1 MKSAKRI
8 AILTTSRSD
17 FGLLLPV
24 IRHAVTRFS
33 VDLLVSGAHFFGG
46 QQASLHEIEAAR
58 QQMPLL
64 NVVPFDIAIDATT
77 AEQQVAAV
85 AAMQLAAS
93 HWFAS
98 QPPDLLLFLGDRW
111 ELWGVTL
118 PAFLHGIPL
127 AHISGGE
134 VTEGV
139 IDDSVRHAHSKLAS
153 LHFAAAAAYARNLSS
168 MGEEDWRISVV
179 GECGLDVIHQADIA
193 SDAEIQQQFGV
204 DLTRDTL
211 LVTYHPST
219 LESATPVA
227 MQIHS
232 LLAALQE
239 FPELQIVFTSPAAEQ
254 GADIVLAAIQ
264 GFVQQHDNSRLV
276 PHFGRR
282 NYLAVMRRT
291 RAVVGNSSSG
301 IVEAASFGVPALNI
315 GARQQNRL
323 AAESVLHLPYVASEI
338 AAGLR
343 QVLAAPFQVFARQ
356 CPNPYDPFLDGNNA
370 LRIVQAIDHALERYS
385 CEQLR
390 RKRFDTTLHA
400 DDWNSLLGGLEKTGF
415 LSETRRE

>member
-1 MKSAKRI
+1 MKPAKRI

-24 IRHAVTRFS
+24 IRHATTRFA
-33 VDLLVSGAHFFGG
+33 VDLLVSGAHFLGG
-46 QQASLHEIEAAR
+46 RHDSLQEIQAAQAELP
-58 QQMPLL
+58 QL
-64 NVVPFDIAIDATT
+64 NVVLFDIPLQETT

-93 HWFAS
+93 RWFAS
-98 QPPDLLLFLGDRW
+98 HPVDLLLFLGDRW

-153 LHFAAAAAYARNLSS
+153 LHFVAAEAYARNLSS

-193 SDAEIQQQFGV
+193 SDAEIRQRFGV
-204 DLTRDTL
+204 DLSRDTL

-219 LESATPVA
+219 LESETPVA
-227 MQIHS
+227 AQIHS
-232 LLAALQE
+232 LLAALHT
-239 FPELQIVFTSPAAEQ
+239 FSDMQIVFTAPAAEQ
-254 GADIVLAAIQ
+254 GADVVLAAIAD
-264 GFVQQHDNSRLV
+264 FVQQNPNSLFV

-282 NYLAVMRRT
+282 NYLAVMRRVK
-291 RAVVGNSSSG
+291 AVLGNSSSG

-323 AAESVLHLPYVASEI
+323 AAESVLHLPYDADAI
-338 AAGLR
+338 AHALR
-343 QVLAAPFQVFARQ
+343 RVLSTSFQTFARQ
-356 CPNPYDPFLDGNNA
+356 CANPYDPFLDGKNA
-370 LRIVQAIDHALERYS
+370 WRIVQAIDHALGGYS
-385 CEQLR
+385 REQLR
-390 RKRFDTTLHA
+390 RKRFDTTLRSDA
-400 DDWNSLLGGLEKTGF
+400 WNSLLA
-415 LSETRRE
+415 